1 MTDLICSPWATVDD
15 IPAGSQE
22 LATEEEW
29 EIILQWASEIL
40 WALSGRQWSGDGC
53 AAAAELRVCPP
64 AVGTKSWPF
73 GPSRDCC
80 GYWPVSGY
88 PWGFGTAYLRRSMS
102 AFAVQLPHDEVSGV
116 TSVTVDGELFLAWR
130 VEGGWLERTD
140 CRSWQE
146 CGDAEVLIEYTYGFA
161 PPAGGVRAAVT
172 LAIEAAKQAAG
183 DATCRLPKRVV
194 SVTRQG
200 VTMAF
205 VDPMRFLKDRLT
217 GVPDVDLW
225 IVSVN
230 PYRRPE
236 RAQIWSPDVPVAT
249 RSAVPPVP

>member
-1 MTDLICSPWATVDD
+1 MTDLLCSPWATFADV
-15 IPAGSQE
+15 PETSQP

-29 EIILQWASEIL
+29 ASILQWASEIL
-40 WALSGRQWSGDGC
+40 WALSGRQWSGGGC
-53 AAAAELRVCPP
+53 EAAAELRVCPP
-64 AVGTKSWPF
+64 APGTKSWPF
-73 GPSRDCC
+73 GPMRDCC

-88 PWGFGTAYLRRSMS
+88 PWGFSTGVVRRSAN
-102 AFAVQLPHDEVSGV
+102 AFAVQLPHDEVSAI
-116 TSVTVDGELFLAWR
+116 TSVTVGGDAFVAYRL
-130 VEGGWLERTD
+130 EGSWLERTD
-140 CRSWQE
+140 CRPWQE
-146 CGDAEVLIEYTYGFA
+146 CGDAEVLIEYTWGLA
-161 PPAGGVRAAVT
+161 PPVGGVRAVVT
-172 LAIEAAKQAAG
+172 LAVEIAKQAAG
-183 DATCRLPKRVV
+183 DATCRLPRRVV

-217 GVPDVDLW
+217 GLPDIDLW

-249 RSAVPPVP
+249 RSPVPPGP